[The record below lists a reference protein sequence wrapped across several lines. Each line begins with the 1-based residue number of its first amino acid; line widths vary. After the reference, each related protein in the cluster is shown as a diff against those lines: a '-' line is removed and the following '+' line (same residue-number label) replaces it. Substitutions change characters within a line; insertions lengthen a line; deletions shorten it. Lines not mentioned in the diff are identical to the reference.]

1 METYGLVV
9 VGVDS
14 VELGKAGEVG
24 AHEDAEIFA
33 VSFAFVLVARCAG
46 LHANPEPIHL
56 DKVANNAVH
65 AGVHIASVLTKD
77 QRTRQRGC
85 TFRRDSQDR
94 GTCPSARG

>member
-14 VELGKAGEVG
+14 VKLGEAGEVG

-33 VSFAFVLVARCAG
+33 VGFTFVFVARCAG

-65 AGVHIASVLTKD
+65 AVVHIASVLTKD
-77 QRTRQRGC
+77 QRMRQRGC
-85 TFRRDSQDR
+85 TFHRDSQGR
-94 GTCPSARG
+94 GTYPSARG